1 MRACSSSS
9 IRSVYRYQLS
19 CVRPFPAGGHPT
31 ASKEFTIALQS
42 NRFRCTY
49 RSTVTETAT
58 QKMHEN
64 DWRSRV
70 NAMRNIP
77 PVMRMV
83 WECGPKT
90 VVWSAIL
97 RVALALTPVAI
108 LKVSRYLI
116 NAIVVSLGHHPA
128 SPLPPYFWW
137 IVGLE
142 FALASLAAML
152 SRAIGFCDSLLGDLY
167 LQHISV
173 RVIEHASQ
181 LDITAFE
188 NPDYYDRLERAKAQ
202 ATDRIAM
209 IQMVGTLTQQVLTTA
224 FLSIYIAIF
233 SPWLLVLLIAGTIP
247 ALMGESHF
255 AFLGYAKN
263 FMQTPLRR
271 RMDYLRDVGG
281 SKEAAKELKLF
292 GLRDFLIDS
301 FSGMANTIFEQ
312 NVSLSKRRLVAGAF
326 LSMLA
331 TAGYY
336 SAYALVLWGTLRG
349 RFTVA
354 DLAVL
359 INAILQVS
367 ANLQQ
372 IFVNASG
379 VADQALFLTD
389 LLAFFAME
397 PTVRSKPMALSI
409 PRPIQRG
416 FEFRNVSFA
425 YPGTERRVL
434 KDFNFHLHPDE
445 RVALIG
451 ENGQG
456 KTTIVKLITRLY
468 DPTEGQILLDGV
480 DLRDYNL
487 EDLCHETGV
496 IFQDFMRYELPARD
510 NIAIGRIDEREDMER
525 IRSAAH
531 LSLADEVIEKLPEKY
546 EQQLGRRFEGGVDLS
561 GGEWQRLA
569 LARAYLRDAQLLVLD
584 EPTSALD
591 ARSEMEVFER
601 FAELTQGKMALLIS
615 HRFSTVKMA
624 DRIVVLSGGVLVEEG
639 THAELMEYDGLY
651 AEMFEMQAASYR

>member
-1 MRACSSSS
+1 
-9 IRSVYRYQLS
+9 
-19 CVRPFPAGGHPT
+19 
-31 ASKEFTIALQS
+31 
-42 NRFRCTY
+42 
-49 RSTVTETAT
+49 
-58 QKMHEN
+58 
-64 DWRSRV
+64 
-70 NAMRNIP
+70 MRNIP
-77 PVMRMV
+77 PVMKMV

-90 VVWSAIL
+90 VVWSMIL
-97 RVALALTPVAI
+97 RIALALLPVAI
-108 LKVSRYLI
+108 LDVSNWLI
-116 NAIVVSLGHHPA
+116 NAVVVSLRHHPA
-128 SPLPPYFWW
+128 SPLPAHFWS

-142 FALASLAAML
+142 FALASLAAL
-152 SRAIGFCDSLLGDLY
+152 LTRAIGFCDNLLGDLY
-167 LQHISV
+167 MQHISI
-173 RVIEHASQ
+173 RVIEHASR

-209 IQMVGTLTQQVLTTA
+209 IQMMGTLTQQVLTTLA
-224 FLSIYIAIF
+224 LSIYIARF
-233 SPWLLVLLIAGTIP
+233 SPFLLLLLIAGTIP
-247 ALMGESHF
+247 ALLGESHF

-271 RMDYLRDVGG
+271 KMDYLRDIGG

-292 GLRDFLIDS
+292 GLRDFLVGS
-301 FSGMANTIFEQ
+301 FRGMANTIFDQ
-312 NVSLSKRRLVAGAF
+312 NVDLSKRRLIVGVL

-336 SAYALVLWGTLRG
+336 SAYALALWDTYRG
-349 RFTVA
+349 RFTIA

-389 LLAFFAME
+389 LLGFFAME
-397 PTVRSKPMALSI
+397 PTVRSKPGAIKI
-409 PRPIQRG
+409 PRPILQG
-416 FEFRNVSFA
+416 IEFRNVSFA
-425 YPGTERRVL
+425 YPGTTRLVL
-434 KDFNFHLHPDE
+434 KDFNFHLHPRE

-468 DPTEGQILLDGV
+468 DPTEGQILIDGV
-480 DLRDYNL
+480 DLREYDM
-487 EDLCHETGV
+487 EDLCHEIGV
-496 IFQDFMRYELPARD
+496 IFQDFMRYEMTARN
-510 NIAIGRIDEREDMER
+510 NIAVGRIEERENLDR
-525 IRSAAH
+525 IAAAAQM
-531 LSLADEVIEKLPEKY
+531 SLADEVIARLPGGM

-561 GGEWQRLA
+561 GGEWQRMA
-569 LARAYLRDAQLLVLD
+569 LARAYLRDAQLLILD

-591 ARSEMEVFER
+591 ARSEQEVFQR
-601 FAELTQGKMALLIS
+601 FAELTQGKMSLLIS
-615 HRFSTVKMA
+615 HRFSTVKMT
-624 DRIVVLSGGVLVEEG
+624 DRIVVISHGVLTEEG
-639 THAELMEYDGLY
+639 THDDLIRYGGLY